1 MMSNV
6 NAKQQCGSRKQAEK
20 RHDRDQK
27 EGGCHTVGL
36 LPIPPALLQCSGLF
50 LSLMV
55 GSCAKEMPGKQNRE
69 IGVQFWKAFYPGQ
82 GWLHISPISDC
93 LLGMTKI
100 FSALEDKLWDIE
112 RQMSLNQAL
121 DQHDVF
127 VYVYNASHLVEDGN
141 TAMMAQKPKFSIL
154 LPQEL
159 LA

>member
-1 MMSNV
+1 
-6 NAKQQCGSRKQAEK
+6 
-20 RHDRDQK
+20 
-27 EGGCHTVGL
+27 
-36 LPIPPALLQCSGLF
+36 
-50 LSLMV
+50 
-55 GSCAKEMPGKQNRE
+55 
-69 IGVQFWKAFYPGQ
+69 
-82 GWLHISPISDC
+82 
-93 LLGMTKI
+93 MTKI